1 MESYIG
7 NNSCRIDKAPIKNYD
22 MYILR
27 FDDTTLFSSPQE
39 VFLKQKQY
47 IIDINPI
54 QIGFPKKNH
63 CSKAES
69 QHHILFFCG
78 LNWSL
83 LCNNRSFFK
92 GSESAVYLRGQVDS
106 LLWHTVDGSEIP
118 FPTVW
123 MFLKPV
129 VNNGIFTILPYQL
142 VRDFFH
148 QRNSVI

>member
-1 MESYIG
+1 MCPLKSRAIHLHQSIVVYSFLGFPRYGRVFFRFDRLELEW
-7 NNSCRIDKAPIKNYD
+7 NPIL
-22 MYILR
+22 YILR
-27 FDDTTLFSSPQE
+27 FDDTTPFSSPQE

-54 QIGFPKKNH
+54 QIGFPQKNH

-106 LLWHTVDGSEIP
+106 LL
-118 FPTVW
+118 
-123 MFLKPV
+123 
-129 VNNGIFTILPYQL
+129 
-142 VRDFFH
+142 
-148 QRNSVI
+148 